1 MFTLS
6 KLIHSYICTSM
17 AIEDVFTTQRYAKSC
32 VSLEMV
38 IS

>member
-6 KLIHSYICTSM
+6 KLIHSYICPSV
-17 AIEDVFTTQRYAKSC
+17 AIEDVFTMQRYARSC